1 LISSSYA
8 AQYLGKENV
17 TLEPTID
24 HNIVNLLDLIRRRYV
39 SKGSD
44 FRPMDLAEKSQFYAL
59 DAILDIATG
68 APMGDLQYD
77 EDVNSYLKTT
87 AAALPPLIMIGSVP
101 SIQVCVLEPSLL
113 F

>member
-1 LISSSYA
+1 
-8 AQYLGKENV
+8 
-17 TLEPTID
+17 
-24 HNIVNLLDLIRRRYV
+24 
-39 SKGSD
+39 
-44 FRPMDLAEKSQFYAL
+44 MDLAEKSQFYAL

-68 APMGDLQYD
+68 APMGDLRYD